1 MLVHE
6 YCKYLVI
13 ETHIISYDYFCDK
26 LQDWELLWLLQNMN
40 YAYKNEWEMVRYQL
54 LYAIAPYTK
63 TRYNSIQEFFPL
75 STDKTDNKEEHNT
88 EITNDEIE
96 SLKEKAKRL
105 EKMFIKE
112 GQ

>member
-13 ETHIISYDYFCDK
+13 ENHIISYEYFCDK

-40 YAYKNEWEMVRYQL
+40 YAYKNEWEQTRYI
-54 LYAIAPYTK
+54 LYFSIAPYTK

-75 STDKTDNKEEHNT
+75 STDKNQKEEHNT
-88 EITNDEIE
+88 EITNDEIAR
-96 SLKEKAKRL
+96 LKKKAQAMEAMLNKQ
-105 EKMFIKE
+105 
-112 GQ
+112 G

>member
-1 MLVHE
+1 MVHE

-13 ETHIISYDYFCDK
+13 ENHIISYEYFCDK
-26 LQDWELLWLLQNMN
+26 LQDWELLFLLQNMN
-40 YAYKNEWEMVRYQL
+40 YAYKNEWEQTRYL
-54 LYAIAPYTK
+54 LYFSIAPYTK

-75 STDKTDNKEEHNT
+75 STDKTDNKEEHNI

-105 EKMFIKE
+105 EKMFMKE

>member
-1 MLVHE
+1 MHE

-75 STDKTDNKEEHNT
+75 STDKTDNKDEHNT
-88 EITNDEIE
+88 EITNDEIAQ
-96 SLKEKAKRL
+96 LKKKAQAMEAMLNKQ
-105 EKMFIKE
+105 
-112 GQ
+112 G

>member
-1 MLVHE
+1 
-6 YCKYLVI
+6 
-13 ETHIISYDYFCDK
+13 
-26 LQDWELLWLLQNMN
+26 MN
-40 YAYKNEWEMVRYQL
+40 YAYKNEWEQTRYL
-54 LYAIAPYTK
+54 LYFSIAPYTK

-75 STDKTDNKEEHNT
+75 STDKNQKEEHNT

-105 EKMFIKE
+105 EKMFMKE

>member
-1 MLVHE
+1 MHE

-13 ETHIISYDYFCDK
+13 ENHIISYDYFCDK

-40 YAYKNEWEMVRYQL
+40 YAYKNEWEQTRYL
-54 LYAIAPYTK
+54 LYFSIAPYTK

-75 STDKTDNKEEHNT
+75 STDKNKKEEHNI

-96 SLKEKAKRL
+96 QLKKKAQAMEAMLNKQ
-105 EKMFIKE
+105 
-112 GQ
+112 G

>member
-13 ETHIISYDYFCDK
+13 ENHIISYDYFCDK

-40 YAYKNEWEMVRYQL
+40 YTYKNEWEQTRYL
-54 LYAIAPYTK
+54 LYFSIAPYTK

-75 STDKTDNKEEHNT
+75 STDKNQKEEHNT
-88 EITNDEIE
+88 EITNDEIAQ
-96 SLKEKAKRL
+96 LKKKAQTIEAMLNKQ
-105 EKMFIKE
+105 
-112 GQ
+112 G

>member
-13 ETHIISYDYFCDK
+13 ENHIISYEYFCDK

-40 YAYKNEWEMVRYQL
+40 YAYKNEWEQTRYI
-54 LYAIAPYTK
+54 LYFSIAPYTK

-75 STDKTDNKEEHNT
+75 STDKEQKEEHNT
-88 EITNDEIE
+88 EITNDEIAQ
-96 SLKEKAKRL
+96 LKKKAQAMEAILNKQ
-105 EKMFIKE
+105 
-112 GQ
+112 G

>member
-75 STDKTDNKEEHNT
+75 STDKNQKEEHNT
-88 EITNDEIE
+88 EITNEEIE

-105 EKMFIKE
+105 EKMFMKE